1 MVFDTVPLRFPTLP
15 TYTYS
20 ILTPKPPLPYGWRG
34 IPGRGGGGRWGEE
47 SRVGDEGGDLRGLG
61 VYY

>member
-20 ILTPKPPLPYGWRG
+20 PTVYSHLSHPYRMVGEESRG
-34 IPGRGGGGRWGEE
+34 GGGGRWGEE
-47 SRVGDEGGDLRGLG
+47 SRVGDEGGGT
-61 VYY
+61 